1 MNKIYDYMAA
11 GLPII
16 MMASPRDVGS
26 LMDVPGIQA
35 SNVMKENERAIMHY
49 FNNPEE
55 LKHDSRLLKD
65 YVRKHYSWEVLSD
78 KLENYIY
85 QDIYKEE
92 ADEKII

>member
-1 MNKIYDYMAA
+1 
-11 GLPII
+11 
-16 MMASPRDVGS
+16 
-26 LMDVPGIQA
+26 MDVPGIKA
-35 SNVMKENERAIMHY
+35 SNVMEENEGAIRHY
-49 FNNPEE
+49 FNNPDK
-55 LKHDSRLLKD
+55 LKQDSRLLKD